1 MPWKKLLANVTG
13 TIDEELRLRN
23 EYLVTEN
30 RILRSRITGQ
40 LRLKNE
46 ERRLLAEI
54 GKKLGRKALE
64 TIATIVKPDTV
75 LRWHAKLVAHKFD
88 GSTYR
93 RKPGRPPLSPNTEE
107 LILRFVRENRS
118 WGYDRICGALK
129 NLEIRVSD
137 ATVANIL
144 KKHGLPPAKDRKREA
159 TWSEFVRSHMDV
171 LVATDFFTK
180 EVWSRFGLVTYYVLF
195 FLHLGTRRV
204 HIAGITP
211 NPNQRWMAQIARNI
225 TDIDEGMLLENS
237 CRYLVHD
244 RDRKYC
250 EHFDDI
256 VRLANIEPLKLP
268 PRSPNLNAFAERFVL
283 SVKSECLDRL
293 ILFGERSLRHVLKE
307 YAAHYHFERNHQ
319 GIGNSLVFPQ
329 PAPEKCNEGRVE
341 CRERLGGLL
350 KFYHRRAA

>member
-1 MPWKKLLANVTG
+1 MPWKKLLANITG
-13 TIDEELRLRN
+13 SIDEELRLRN

-137 ATVANIL
+137 ATVASIL
-144 KKHGLPPAKDRKREA
+144 KKHGLPPAKDRKREL
-159 TWSEFVRSHMDV
+159 TWSEFIRGHMAV
-171 LVATDFFTK
+171 PT
-180 EVWSRFGLVTYYVLF
+180 G
-195 FLHLGTRRV
+195 RR
-204 HIAGITP
+204 
-211 NPNQRWMAQIARNI
+211 
-225 TDIDEGMLLENS
+225 
-237 CRYLVHD
+237 
-244 RDRKYC
+244 
-250 EHFDDI
+250 
-256 VRLANIEPLKLP
+256 
-268 PRSPNLNAFAERFVL
+268 
-283 SVKSECLDRL
+283 
-293 ILFGERSLRHVLKE
+293 
-307 YAAHYHFERNHQ
+307 
-319 GIGNSLVFPQ
+319 
-329 PAPEKCNEGRVE
+329 
-341 CRERLGGLL
+341 
-350 KFYHRRAA
+350 